1 MTLLLQRNRH
11 RSRSILGRA
20 KSSLNAITN
29 FDSPLAEEKKGAT
42 PSKFASPTPDT
53 TGAKQQPGPISLPPN
68 FPATPTAGFSQA
80 MAQTPSKKLA
90 VATPR
95 DRQLLRGFIKRVQEV
110 EEKVLDMKAA
120 IDANSFNIRETKE
133 KMAEL
138 AESVEHKASIL
149 DLKKAMGYIENFNEK
164 NAALGQEI
172 ERLDK
177 ALKSLQDNE
186 EVKAVKLR
194 MTSLDNKLS
203 VTLKNFRELHAKV
216 TENMGLQFIPAQ
228 PANVI
233 EDEKREEHIKAVVDD
248 LNDKINGVRQM
259 MQGFRKEFASLSDT
273 VNAQLDS
280 KASGDSLIELESRL
294 P

>member
-1 MTLLLQRNRH
+1 
-11 RSRSILGRA
+11 
-20 KSSLNAITN
+20 
-29 FDSPLAEEKKGAT
+29 
-42 PSKFASPTPDT
+42 
-53 TGAKQQPGPISLPPN
+53 
-68 FPATPTAGFSQA
+68 